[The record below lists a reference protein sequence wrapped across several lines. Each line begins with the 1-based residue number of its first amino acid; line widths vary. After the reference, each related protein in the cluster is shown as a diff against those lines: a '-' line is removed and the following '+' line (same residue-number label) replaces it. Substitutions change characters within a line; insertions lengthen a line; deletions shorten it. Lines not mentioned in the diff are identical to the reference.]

1 MTSTLIFDLLIVM
14 LFVSGASMAAVGL
27 YARRFVGRV
36 PAATPFVLL
45 MLCAAAWAFLYIL
58 DLLTMSLPLRVF
70 YHDLRFLFLPF
81 ISVLELWLV
90 LAYVNK
96 TEWIRRDLAA
106 IVLTIPVL
114 SAILAITSPFH
125 TLFRYNFSINTA
137 GPVPVLQYSES
148 TFYTI
153 YFLYS
158 FVLLALAIVLLI
170 YETRKQGTLWETSTI
185 LLLSA
190 LAFPTVLNS
199 LAGVSGLILPG
210 INPTPALLW
219 IAAILYTIALFRY
232 HFLDI
237 IPIARGR
244 LIEALSKPVLVLD
257 TSDRV
262 IDINPA
268 ACSLFSVSPGAAL
281 GKKIEEIVPDWPD
294 FLSLCREKTSTKR
307 DLVRIRDN
315 EAFSYIG
322 SVEPLLGVNGVPE
335 GHLVFLQ
342 DVTDLK
348 RAQDALREKTEEL
361 DQYFSTSLDLF
372 CIADTQG
379 YFRRLN
385 PEWEKTLGY
394 SLDELEGRRFLDF
407 VHPDDLQATLD
418 AVGDL
423 SAQKEV
429 LNFTNRYRHRD
440 GSYRWIE
447 WRSFPKGDRIF
458 AAARDIT
465 KRRLAEQQLADHTR
479 FLSTLIDTLP
489 LPVFYKDAEGKY
501 LGCNQPFEEYLGIR
515 RDALI
520 GKTVYD
526 IAPKDLADV
535 YFAADQELLKSHGFQ
550 KYESQ
555 VRFADGSRHDVIYYK
570 ACYLNHSGA
579 VGGIIGAF
587 LDITERKRMERAL
600 RESEEK
606 YRAIIDEMQDLFYRT
621 DISGKI
627 TMLSPSAFTISGY
640 TTDELIG
647 QDVAK
652 VYADPHDREILLS
665 ILKEKGS
672 VDSFPVNL
680 KVRDGS
686 IRHVTTSSHF
696 YRDAAGN
703 ILGVEGV
710 IHDITEQRRAEDA
723 LRMANKKLHLLSSI
737 TRHDIRNQLMALM
750 AFIELSQDSIDKP
763 EELIEFLKKNQKIA
777 ETITSQITFTKDY
790 EDLGLNAPLWQNV
803 STCIDAAV
811 AVLPMRNIRV
821 VKEVAGLE
829 VFADPLVEK
838 VFYNLIDNSL
848 RYGGEKMTTI
858 RISSRTEGP
867 SLVLVFEDDGVGIIG
882 QEKKV
887 IFDKG
892 FGQNTGLGLYLSRE
906 ILAITGITIIENG
919 TPGTGARFEMSVPTD
934 GYRFTS

>member
-1 MTSTLIFDLLIVM
+1 MTSNLVFDLLIVM
-14 LFVSGASMAAVGL
+14 LFVSGFSMAAVGW

-58 DLLTMSLPLRVF
+58 DLLTLSLPLRVF
-70 YHDLRFLFLPF
+70 YHNLRFLYLPF
-81 ISVLELWLV
+81 FSVLELWLV
-90 LAYVNK
+90 LAYVNR
-96 TEWIRRDLAA
+96 TEWIRRELVA
-106 IVLTIPVL
+106 IVLVIPVL
-114 SAILAITSPFH
+114 SAILAVTSPFH
-125 TLFRYNFSINTA
+125 SLFRYNFSINTA

-148 TFYTI
+148 IFYEI

-158 FVLLALAIVLLI
+158 FVLLVLAIALLI
-170 YETRKQGTLWETSTI
+170 YETRKRGTLWETSTI
-185 LLLSA
+185 LLVIA
-190 LAFPTVLNS
+190 LAFPTVLNFF
-199 LAGVSGLILPG
+199 AEVSRLPFPG

-219 IAAILYTIALFRY
+219 IAAIFYAIALFRY

-257 TSDRV
+257 TADRV

-268 ACSLFSVSPGAAL
+268 ACSLFSLSPAAAL
-281 GKKIEEIVPDWPD
+281 GKTIDEIAPDWPD
-294 FLSLCREKTSTKR
+294 FLSLCREKTTIKR
-307 DLVRIRDN
+307 DLVRTLGT
-315 EAFSYIG
+315 ESFYYIG
-322 SVEPLLGVNGVPE
+322 SIEPLLGVNSVPE

-348 RAQDALREKTEEL
+348 RAQNALREKTEEL

-394 SLDELEGRRFLDF
+394 SLGDLEGRRFLDF
-407 VHPDDLQATLD
+407 VHPDDVPATLD
-418 AVGDL
+418 AISTLG
-423 SAQKEV
+423 AQKEV

-447 WRSFPKGDRIF
+447 WKSFPKGERIF

-465 KRRLAEQQLADHTR
+465 NRRLVEQQLADHTR

-489 LPVFYKDAEGKY
+489 LPVFYKDAGGKY
-501 LGCNQPFEEYLGIR
+501 LGCNRPFEEYLGIG

-526 IAPKDLADV
+526 IAPKELADV
-535 YFAADQELLKSHGFQ
+535 YFAADQELLKNPGFQ
-550 KYESQ
+550 RYESQ
-555 VRFADGSRHDVIYYK
+555 VRYADGSLHDVIYYK
-570 ACYLNHSGA
+570 ACYLNHRG
-579 VGGIIGAF
+579 VTGGIIGAF
-587 LDITERKRMERAL
+587 LDITERKRMESAL

-606 YRAIIDEMQDLFYRT
+606 YRAIIEEMQDLFYRT
-621 DISGKI
+621 DINGKI
-627 TMLSPSAFTISGY
+627 TMLSPSAFAISGY
-640 TTDELIG
+640 TQDELIG

-652 VYADPHDREILLS
+652 VYADPDDRGRLLE

-672 VDSFPVNL
+672 VDSFPLNL

-696 YRDAAGN
+696 YHDAAGT

-710 IHDITEQRRAEDA
+710 IHDITDQRRAEEA

-750 AFIELSQDSIDKP
+750 AFIELSKDSIDKP
-763 EELIEFLKKNQKIA
+763 EELIGFLKKNQKIA
-777 ETITSQITFTKDY
+777 ETITNQITFTKHY
-790 EDLGLNAPLWQNV
+790 EDLGLNAPLWQDVNACV
-803 STCIDAAV
+803 DAAV

-821 VKEVAGLE
+821 EKEIFGLE
-829 VFADPLVEK
+829 LFADPLVEK

-848 RYGGEKMTTI
+848 RYGGERMTTI
-858 RISSRTEGP
+858 RITSRTDGP
-867 SLVLVFEDDGVGIIG
+867 LLVLVFEDDGVGIP
-882 QEKKV
+882 EPDKSV

-892 FGQNTGLGLYLSRE
+892 FGKNTGLGLYLSRE

-919 TPGTGARFEMSVPTD
+919 SQGKGARFEITVPKD

>member
-1 MTSTLIFDLLIVM
+1 MTGNPIFDLFIVM
-14 LFVSGASMAAVGL
+14 IFVSGVSVAAVGW
-27 YARRFVGRV
+27 YARRFVTKV

-45 MLCAAAWAFLYIL
+45 MLCAASWAFLYIL
-58 DLLTMSLPLRVF
+58 DLLTVSLPLKIF
-70 YHDLRFLFLPF
+70 YHNLRFLFLPF
-81 ISVLELWLV
+81 FSVLELWLV
-90 LAYVNK
+90 LAYVNR
-96 TEWIRRDLAA
+96 TGWIRRDLAA
-106 IVLTIPVL
+106 IALAIPVL
-114 SAILAITSPFH
+114 SAVLAITSPFH
-125 TLFRYNFSINTA
+125 TFFRYNFSISTA

-148 TFYTI
+148 VFYSF

-158 FVLLALAIVLLI
+158 FVLLVLAILLLV
-170 YETRKQGTLWETSTI
+170 YETRKRGTLREGPTI
-185 LLLSA
+185 LLLIA
-190 LAFPTVLNS
+190 LAFPTIINYFAELS
-199 LAGVSGLILPG
+199 RLPFPGV
-210 INPTPALLW
+210 NPTPAFLW
-219 IAAILYTIALFRY
+219 IAAALYAIALFRY
-232 HFLDI
+232 RFLDI

-257 TSDRV
+257 TVDRV

-268 ACSLFSVSPGAAL
+268 ACSLFSVSAGAAI
-281 GKKIEEIVPDWPD
+281 GKTIDEIAPDWPD
-294 FLSLCREKTSTKR
+294 FLSLCREKGTIKK
-307 DLVRIRDN
+307 DLIRTRDN
-315 EAFSYIG
+315 ETFSYIG
-322 SVEPLLGVNGVPE
+322 SIEPLLGLNGVPE

-394 SLDELEGRRFLDF
+394 SLGELEGRRFLDF
-407 VHPDDLQATLD
+407 VHPDDVPATLD
-418 AVGDL
+418 AISTLG
-423 SAQKEV
+423 AQKEV

-447 WRSFPKGDRIF
+447 WKSFPKGDRIF

-465 KRRLAEQQLADHTR
+465 KRRQIEQQLADHTR

-489 LPVFYKDAEGKY
+489 LPVFYKDAAGKY
-501 LGCNQPFEEYLGIR
+501 LGCNRPFEEYLGIG

-526 IAPKDLADV
+526 IAPKDLAEL
-535 YFAADQELLKSHGFQ
+535 YFAADQELLKNSGSQ
-550 KYESQ
+550 RYESQ
-555 VRFADGSRHDVIYYK
+555 VRYADGSLHDVIYYK
-570 ACYLNHSGA
+570 ACYLDHRGA
-579 VGGIIGAF
+579 TGGIIGAF
-587 LDITERKRMERAL
+587 LDITERKRMESAL

-627 TMLSPSAFTISGY
+627 TMLSPSAFAISGY
-640 TTDELIG
+640 APDELIG

-652 VYADPHDREILLS
+652 VYADPGDRGRLLE

-672 VDSFPVNL
+672 VDSFPLNL

-696 YRDAAGN
+696 YHDTAGT

-710 IHDITEQRRAEDA
+710 IHDITEQRRAEEA
-723 LRMANKKLHLLSSI
+723 LRIANKKLHLLSSI

-750 AFIELSQDSIDKP
+750 AFIELSKDSIDKP
-763 EELIEFLKKNQKIA
+763 DELVEFLKKNQKIA

-790 EDLGLNAPLWQNV
+790 EDLGLNAPSWQDVNACV
-803 STCIDAAV
+803 DAAV

-821 VKEVAGLE
+821 IKEIAGLE

-858 RISSRTEGP
+858 HITRRTEAL
-867 SLVLVFEDDGVGIIG
+867 SLVLVFEDDGVGIP
-882 QEKKV
+882 ERDKNMV
-887 IFDKG
+887 FNKG

-919 TPGTGARFEMSVPTD
+919 TEGKGARFEMVVPKD
-934 GYRFTS
+934 GYRFTP

>member
-1 MTSTLIFDLLIVM
+1 MTGNPIFDLFIVM
-14 LFVSGASMAAVGL
+14 IFVSGVSVAAVGW
-27 YARRFVGRV
+27 YARRFVTKV

-45 MLCAAAWAFLYIL
+45 MLCAASWAFLYIL
-58 DLLTMSLPLRVF
+58 DLLTISLPLKIF
-70 YHDLRFLFLPF
+70 YHNLRFLFLPF
-81 ISVLELWLV
+81 FSVLELWLV
-90 LAYVNK
+90 LAYVNR
-96 TEWIRRDLAA
+96 TGWIRRDLAA
-106 IVLTIPVL
+106 IALAIPVL

-125 TLFRYNFSINTA
+125 TFFRYNFSINTA

-148 TFYTI
+148 VFYSF

-158 FVLLALAIVLLI
+158 FVLLVLAILLLV
-170 YETRKQGTLWETSTI
+170 YETRKRGTLWETPTI
-185 LLLSA
+185 LLLIA
-190 LAFPTVLNS
+190 LAFPTIFNFFAELS
-199 LAGVSGLILPG
+199 RLPFPGV
-210 INPTPALLW
+210 NPTPAFLW
-219 IAAILYTIALFRY
+219 IAAALYAIALFRY
-232 HFLDI
+232 RFLDI

-257 TSDRV
+257 TVDRV

-268 ACSLFSVSPGAAL
+268 ACSLFSVSAGAAI
-281 GKKIEEIVPDWPD
+281 GKTIDEIAPDWPD
-294 FLSLCREKTSTKR
+294 FLSLCREKTTIKK
-307 DLVRIRDN
+307 DLVRTRNN
-315 EAFSYIG
+315 ETFYYVG
-322 SVEPLLGVNGVPE
+322 SIEPLIGLNGVPE

-394 SLDELEGRRFLDF
+394 SLGELEGRRFLDF
-407 VHPDDLQATLD
+407 VHPDDVPATLD
-418 AVGDL
+418 AISTLG
-423 SAQKEV
+423 AQKEV

-447 WRSFPKGDRIF
+447 WKSFPKGDRIF

-465 KRRLAEQQLADHTR
+465 KRRQVEQQLADHTR

-489 LPVFYKDAEGKY
+489 LPVFYKDAGGKY
-501 LGCNQPFEEYLGIR
+501 LGCNRPFEEYLGIG

-526 IAPKDLADV
+526 IAPKKLADV
-535 YFAADQELLKSHGFQ
+535 YFAADQDLLKNPGFQ
-550 KYESQ
+550 RYESQ
-555 VRFADGSRHDVIYYK
+555 VRYADGSLHDVIYYK
-570 ACYLNHSGA
+570 ACYLDHRGA
-579 VGGIIGAF
+579 IGGIIGAF
-587 LDITERKRMERAL
+587 LDITERKRMESAL

-606 YRAIIDEMQDLFYRT
+606 YRAIIEEMQDLFYRT
-621 DISGKI
+621 DINGKI
-627 TMLSPSAFTISGY
+627 TMLSPSAFAISGY
-640 TTDELIG
+640 ATDELIG
-647 QDVAK
+647 QDVTN
-652 VYADPHDREILLS
+652 VYADPHDREKLLA

-672 VDSFPVNL
+672 VDSFPLNL
-680 KVRDGS
+680 KIRDGS

-750 AFIELSQDSIDKP
+750 AFIELSRDSIDKP
-763 EELIEFLKKNQKIA
+763 EELIEFLKKNQRIA

-790 EDLGLNAPLWQNV
+790 EDLGLNAPLWQVV
-803 STCIDAAV
+803 SASIDAAV
-811 AVLPMRNIRV
+811 ALLPMRNIKV
-821 VKEVAGLE
+821 EKEVTGLE
-829 VFADPLVEK
+829 VFADPLAEK

-848 RYGGEKMTTI
+848 RYGGEKMNVI
-858 RISSRTEGP
+858 RITSRVEGP
-867 SLVLVFEDDGVGIIG
+867 SLVLVYEDNGVGIPE
-882 QEKKV
+882 QDKNM
-887 IFDKG
+887 IFNKG
-892 FGQNTGLGLYLSRE
+892 FGRNTGLGLYLSRE
-906 ILAITGITIIENG
+906 ILAITGITIVENG
-919 TPGTGARFEMSVPTD
+919 TPGKGARFEMVVPKD
-934 GYRFTS
+934 GYRFTP